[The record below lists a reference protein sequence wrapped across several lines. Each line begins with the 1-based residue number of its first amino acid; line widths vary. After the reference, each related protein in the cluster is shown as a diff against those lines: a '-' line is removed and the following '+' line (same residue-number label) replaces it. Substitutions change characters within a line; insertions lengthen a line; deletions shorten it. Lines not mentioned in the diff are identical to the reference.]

1 MIDQTKTVLMAI
13 AFAALLAACG
23 QTAETPPEAQ
33 ADIAAVQ
40 VQSET
45 DVAMTKAEGDYQ
57 LAITRCDAMTG
68 ADRDACVDE
77 AVKALNAAKDAAQGF
92 TAPSQ
97 SQ

>member
-1 MIDQTKTVLMAI
+1 MIDQTRMALIAI
-13 AFAALLAACG
+13 AFAALLTACG
-23 QTAETPPEAQ
+23 QAAETPPEAQ
-33 ADIAAVQ
+33 VNSAAVQ
-40 VQSET
+40 AQSET
-45 DVAMTKAEGDYQ
+45 DVAMARAEGDYQ
-57 LAITRCDAMTG
+57 AAIARCDAMTG